1 MYAKFNIKQQF
12 HSSFEYLKFV
22 FKNTLRILI
31 QDNKDNIIRNV
42 VLPEGTLAN
51 AGDSGEAN
59 LTPGS
64 ERSPGV
70 GNGNPL
76 QYSCLENSMDRE
88 AWTEKKSM
96 GSQRVGHN

>member
-22 FKNTLRILI
+22 FKNTLRIFI
-31 QDNKDNIIRNV
+31 QDRDNIIRNV
-42 VLPEGTLAN
+42 GFPEGTLAN

-88 AWTEKKSM
+88 ARTENKSM